1 MAEPRQ
7 RAEPVAKGGDVE
19 PASRVGTVIRGKWR
33 VDSLVGSGGM
43 ASVYAA
49 THRNGQTAAL
59 KVLHTSLSN
68 ETSIRDRFLREGY
81 VANSVNHPGV
91 VAVLDDDE
99 TDDGAPF
106 LIMELLLG
114 QTLSKRWKKLGRR
127 MPIVE
132 AFRIAL
138 PVLDCLSACHAAS
151 VIHRDLKP
159 PNIFLTDDGRVK
171 ILDFGVAQLRDA
183 TTEKTRTGTALGTP
197 YYMSPEQAMG
207 LVDQLDGRADL
218 FSVGAILHA
227 LITGQRI
234 HNARTENEALILAA
248 TTPVPTV
255 ARIDPS
261 LPIEVIKLIDKSLAW
276 DRRNRHADATAMRED
291 VERTLALVQGQ
302 PSTAP
307 VRMPSAREVAAIPE
321 APAAKVVARPSS
333 PSRPA
338 QPPQTVPTRS
348 VPSHRPSIPPSVV
361 EEETAEEDDPRV
373 QEARDLFK
381 HIDRLL
387 PTGRQLG
394 LEHPATERAMRTS
407 YEAFVLALNRQ
418 PQALRWKVRPYSFLV
433 LNQTVWEPGAP
444 FDTIPYNMFAA
455 GVRQFVML
463 PGLAFE
469 EFRTVVALMMLDPG
483 QDLPPEDDLVSA
495 FWDRGL
501 SHVAFETT
509 DPFTDG
515 DAGQREAFVDEAD
528 ELEDLAARASEA
540 RLNLIEAKAM
550 AVSTDRGALGQS
562 SGQSPMALEHTIQL
576 AFAPHLEVTR
586 EQWTERYVDVLV
598 DGLRDALQ
606 TGDASLVLGSL
617 RKSASDLV
625 VAGRLRVAVELYRTI
640 ANKLQSSTD
649 ASLRGVVSELT
660 DSMFGGDTLRILLDQ
675 VIADPDLADALDV
688 VLAQLSANVLPVI
701 LAALQRS
708 FPPAVRTALLKFI
721 ERSIQGYEETLVEA
735 IPGLDPVVLFP
746 LLDLLN
752 RLKTPAAREALV
764 SLTKNKDIAVR
775 IEAKV
780 LCATSPEAAEEELVS
795 LLQDKAIGVR
805 IAALRAIARHDM
817 KKTVAAVTRRIH
829 GSDFG
834 NLTLEERRELFI
846 TVLRLA
852 PDRGEA
858 LALETAKK
866 GGLFSSESRELT
878 RCAAIDALGAVSASL
893 QVARELAQVAQSRWA
908 TTDETRSRASAAMA
922 QIEAR
927 AAERR
932 EGAS

>member
-1 MAEPRQ
+1 
-7 RAEPVAKGGDVE
+7 
-19 PASRVGTVIRGKWR
+19 
-33 VDSLVGSGGM
+33 
-43 ASVYAA
+43 
-49 THRNGQTAAL
+49 
-59 KVLHTSLSN
+59 
-68 ETSIRDRFLREGY
+68 
-81 VANSVNHPGV
+81 
-91 VAVLDDDE
+91 
-99 TDDGAPF
+99 
-106 LIMELLLG
+106 
-114 QTLSKRWKKLGRR
+114 
-127 MPIVE
+127 
-132 AFRIAL
+132 
-138 PVLDCLSACHAAS
+138 
-151 VIHRDLKP
+151 
-159 PNIFLTDDGRVK
+159 LTDDGRVK

-255 ARIDPS
+255 ARIDPN

-321 APAAKVVARPSS
+321 APAARGVARPSS

>member
-1 MAEPRQ
+1 DAGDLAVAAE
-7 RAEPVAKGGDVE
+7 
-19 PASRVGTVIRGKWR
+19 S
-33 VDSLVGSGGM
+33 
-43 ASVYAA
+43 
-49 THRNGQTAAL
+49 
-59 KVLHTSLSN
+59 
-68 ETSIRDRFLREGY
+68 
-81 VANSVNHPGV
+81 GV

-255 ARIDPS
+255 ARIDPN

-321 APAAKVVARPSS
+321 APAARGVARPSS

>member
-1 MAEPRQ
+1 
-7 RAEPVAKGGDVE
+7 
-19 PASRVGTVIRGKWR
+19 
-33 VDSLVGSGGM
+33 
-43 ASVYAA
+43 
-49 THRNGQTAAL
+49 
-59 KVLHTSLSN
+59 
-68 ETSIRDRFLREGY
+68 
-81 VANSVNHPGV
+81 V

-255 ARIDPS
+255 ARIDPN

-321 APAAKVVARPSS
+321 APAARGVARPSS

>member
-1 MAEPRQ
+1 
-7 RAEPVAKGGDVE
+7 
-19 PASRVGTVIRGKWR
+19 
-33 VDSLVGSGGM
+33 
-43 ASVYAA
+43 
-49 THRNGQTAAL
+49 
-59 KVLHTSLSN
+59 
-68 ETSIRDRFLREGY
+68 
-81 VANSVNHPGV
+81 
-91 VAVLDDDE
+91 
-99 TDDGAPF
+99 
-106 LIMELLLG
+106 
-114 QTLSKRWKKLGRR
+114 
-127 MPIVE
+127 
-132 AFRIAL
+132 
-138 PVLDCLSACHAAS
+138 
-151 VIHRDLKP
+151 
-159 PNIFLTDDGRVK
+159 
-171 ILDFGVAQLRDA
+171 
-183 TTEKTRTGTALGTP
+183 
-197 YYMSPEQAMG
+197 
-207 LVDQLDGRADL
+207 
-218 FSVGAILHA
+218 
-227 LITGQRI
+227 
-234 HNARTENEALILAA
+234 
-248 TTPVPTV
+248 
-255 ARIDPS
+255 
-261 LPIEVIKLIDKSLAW
+261 
-276 DRRNRHADATAMRED
+276 
-291 VERTLALVQGQ
+291 
-302 PSTAP
+302 
-307 VRMPSAREVAAIPE
+307 
-321 APAAKVVARPSS
+321 
-333 PSRPA
+333 
-338 QPPQTVPTRS
+338 
-348 VPSHRPSIPPSVV
+348 
-361 EEETAEEDDPRV
+361 
-373 QEARDLFK
+373 
-381 HIDRLL
+381 
-387 PTGRQLG
+387 
-394 LEHPATERAMRTS
+394 
-407 YEAFVLALNRQ
+407 
-418 PQALRWKVRPYSFLV
+418 
-433 LNQTVWEPGAP
+433 
-444 FDTIPYNMFAA
+444 
-455 GVRQFVML
+455 
-463 PGLAFE
+463 
-469 EFRTVVALMMLDPG
+469 
-483 QDLPPEDDLVSA
+483 
-495 FWDRGL
+495 
-501 SHVAFETT
+501 
-509 DPFTDG
+509 
-515 DAGQREAFVDEAD
+515 
-528 ELEDLAARASEA
+528 
-540 RLNLIEAKAM
+540 
-550 AVSTDRGALGQS
+550 
-562 SGQSPMALEHTIQL
+562 MALEHTIQL

-893 QVARELAQVAQSRWA
+893 QVAHGPPRMKREAELPRRWRKSRRVQPNA
-908 TTDETRSRASAAMA
+908 GRERRDRGHRYRNQRCRRTCSSCPCARHGRRRHRGVASARSFDTASRLGQRSVFATIGTNA
-922 QIEAR
+922 QAR
-927 AAERR
+927 GGVLSACGHTSIRAFCQ
-932 EGAS
+932 

>member
-1 MAEPRQ
+1 
-7 RAEPVAKGGDVE
+7 
-19 PASRVGTVIRGKWR
+19 
-33 VDSLVGSGGM
+33 
-43 ASVYAA
+43 
-49 THRNGQTAAL
+49 
-59 KVLHTSLSN
+59 
-68 ETSIRDRFLREGY
+68 
-81 VANSVNHPGV
+81 
-91 VAVLDDDE
+91 
-99 TDDGAPF
+99 
-106 LIMELLLG
+106 
-114 QTLSKRWKKLGRR
+114 
-127 MPIVE
+127 
-132 AFRIAL
+132 
-138 PVLDCLSACHAAS
+138 
-151 VIHRDLKP
+151 
-159 PNIFLTDDGRVK
+159 
-171 ILDFGVAQLRDA
+171 
-183 TTEKTRTGTALGTP
+183 
-197 YYMSPEQAMG
+197 
-207 LVDQLDGRADL
+207 
-218 FSVGAILHA
+218 
-227 LITGQRI
+227 
-234 HNARTENEALILAA
+234 
-248 TTPVPTV
+248 
-255 ARIDPS
+255 
-261 LPIEVIKLIDKSLAW
+261 
-276 DRRNRHADATAMRED
+276 
-291 VERTLALVQGQ
+291 
-302 PSTAP
+302 
-307 VRMPSAREVAAIPE
+307 
-321 APAAKVVARPSS
+321 
-333 PSRPA
+333 
-338 QPPQTVPTRS
+338 
-348 VPSHRPSIPPSVV
+348 
-361 EEETAEEDDPRV
+361 
-373 QEARDLFK
+373 
-381 HIDRLL
+381 
-387 PTGRQLG
+387 
-394 LEHPATERAMRTS
+394 
-407 YEAFVLALNRQ
+407 
-418 PQALRWKVRPYSFLV
+418 
-433 LNQTVWEPGAP
+433 
-444 FDTIPYNMFAA
+444 
-455 GVRQFVML
+455 
-463 PGLAFE
+463 
-469 EFRTVVALMMLDPG
+469 
-483 QDLPPEDDLVSA
+483 
-495 FWDRGL
+495 
-501 SHVAFETT
+501 
-509 DPFTDG
+509 
-515 DAGQREAFVDEAD
+515 
-528 ELEDLAARASEA
+528 
-540 RLNLIEAKAM
+540 
-550 AVSTDRGALGQS
+550 LGQS

>member
-1 MAEPRQ
+1 M
-7 RAEPVAKGGDVE
+7 
-19 PASRVGTVIRGKWR
+19 
-33 VDSLVGSGGM
+33 
-43 ASVYAA
+43 
-49 THRNGQTAAL
+49 
-59 KVLHTSLSN
+59 
-68 ETSIRDRFLREGY
+68 
-81 VANSVNHPGV
+81 
-91 VAVLDDDE
+91 
-99 TDDGAPF
+99 
-106 LIMELLLG
+106 
-114 QTLSKRWKKLGRR
+114 
-127 MPIVE
+127 
-132 AFRIAL
+132 
-138 PVLDCLSACHAAS
+138 
-151 VIHRDLKP
+151 
-159 PNIFLTDDGRVK
+159 TDDGRVK

-255 ARIDPS
+255 ARIDPN

-321 APAAKVVARPSS
+321 APAARGVARPSS